1 MHLNVRF
8 SDEAGLKQLLD
19 FLYSRSKQGIKFT
32 GLMEIVSHEVTIVTA
47 IHNIKSN
54 KGSKTSGV
62 DRIKMDRYLQ
72 MPKDKVVDLV
82 KQTLKVYRPKP
93 AKRVYIDKSNGKK
106 RPLGIP

>member
-19 FLYSRSKQGIKFT
+19 FLYDKSKQGVKFT

-62 DRIKMDRYLQ
+62 DKIKMDRYLQ
-72 MPKDKVVDLV
+72 MPKDEIVTLIQ
-82 KQTLKVYRPKP
+82 QTLRMYRPKP
-93 AKRVYIDKSNGKK
+93 AKRIYIDKSNGKNEQD
-106 RPLGIP
+106 